1 MNVKN
6 ILENVTS
13 INPKFIGSEFFE
25 WSLQQPTAKGN
36 TGEKIVEA
44 LFTEA
49 GSTVLP
55 KEDDE
60 HDRIIDG
67 KKVEI
72 KTAFLKTHSDL
83 FTFYGYD
90 PTDNPHYWLINL
102 VYPNRIC
109 VVKMTRESFGNI
121 KLGKSR
127 KNIMITATEETLLA
141 AGGEVVANYRAERL
155 AA

>member
-6 ILENVTS
+6 ILENVKA
-13 INPKFIGSEFFE
+13 INHKFIGSEFLE
-25 WSLQQPTAKGN
+25 WSLQQPTAKGV
-36 TGEKIVEA
+36 TGEKVVESLLTA
-44 LFTEA
+44 SGYDVKPRTD
-49 GSTVLP
+49 
-55 KEDDE
+55 KE
-60 HDRIIDG
+60 HDLLVDG

-72 KTAFLKTHSDL
+72 KTAFLKADSDL

-109 VVKMTRESFGNI
+109 VVKMTRENFGNVR
-121 KLGKSR
+121 LGKSR
-127 KNIMITATEETLLA
+127 KNIMVTTTEDTLLS
-141 AGGEVVANYRAERL
+141 AGGEVVANYKAEKL